1 MQYLPE
7 FLTIAG
13 IHLLAVM
20 SPGPD
25 FAMIV
30 RNSLVYSKK
39 TAIYSSLGLAAGIL
53 VHVTY
58 SLVGIGLI
66 ISQSILLFSVIKFF
80 GAGYLI
86 FIGYKSIMASHG
98 TETRDPEQIS
108 SDITRFQGVKM
119 GFFTNVLNPKVT
131 LFFLSLFTQII
142 NSDTPLPIRVLYG
155 VENSLMTFVWFGFVA
170 TILSHS
176 IIRKKFTSI
185 QGRLEKIFGFIL
197 IALGIKVAL
206 SSSK

>member
-80 GAGYLI
+80 GAGYL
-86 FIGYKSIMASHG
+86 KNRKHDSRWA
-98 TETRDPEQIS
+98 
-108 SDITRFQGVKM
+108 
-119 GFFTNVLNPKVT
+119 L
-131 LFFLSLFTQII
+131 
-142 NSDTPLPIRVLYG
+142 TPLFRYRPD
-155 VENSLMTFVWFGFVA
+155 
-170 TILSHS
+170 
-176 IIRKKFTSI
+176 K
-185 QGRLEKIFGFIL
+185 
-197 IALGIKVAL
+197 
-206 SSSK
+206 